1 MSAFR
6 YWVVFSLGVAVGA
19 TVALIY
25 APQSG
30 EKTRKQLKRNFE
42 DASDYIRDTTD
53 DLTKQA
59 KRVYKNTKP
68 IVEDAASKVSSVAG
82 KVADRVGDLV

>member
-1 MSAFR
+1 MNGVR
-6 YWVVFSLGVAVGA
+6 YLIVFSLGVAAGA

-25 APQSG
+25 APQTG

-42 DASDYIRDTTD
+42 DASDYIKDTTD